1 MTQLTVENL
10 IKIIIGVL
18 VFVAVIYG
26 VYHFFKGSVI
36 DFFNNT
42 VPDQPVKV
50 LLGNFKMNKKGFLLA
65 EETLKIVLA
74 VIAIGLLAF
83 LLFSFIITGKMQK
96 I

>member
-50 LLGNFKMNKKGFLLA
+50 LLGI
-65 EETLKIVLA
+65 LK
-74 VIAIGLLAF
+74 
-83 LLFSFIITGKMQK
+83 
-96 I
+96 